1 MPICKKPDG
10 TTTEFPY
17 TKQGEKDAQACA
29 EKTGGT
35 VSKVERKPQSGT
47 TAIGQ
52 PFGPGGLGDSRPGS
66 RFDAVDPVY
75 LAGMTTDAFPEGM
88 TLYPGGELLDKSLQR
103 MIFRGIDED
112 LPTPPPSP
120 GSISRTTIT
129 VMPTTSPEQATR
141 ETSRPSAA
149 EDQLGEPRWTQI
161 AGTETEKSSRIRR
174 RQRKPS

>member
-35 VSKVERKPQSGT
+35 VSKVERKPRS
-47 TAIGQ
+47 
-52 PFGPGGLGDSRPGS
+52 GS

-75 LAGMTTDAFPEGM
+75 LAGMTTPAFPEGM
-88 TLYPGGELLDKSLQR
+88 TLYPGGELLDKSIQR
-103 MIFRGIDED
+103 MIFRDIDED

-141 ETSRPSAA
+141 ETRRPSAA

-174 RQRKPS
+174 RQRKTS